1 MKVKNYMMTNSYD
14 EKIMNWNRQDFTE
27 LVNQMAEDEI
37 SDMNN
42 WLSRLGRE
50 IDPASYTYKEYSEE
64 VVCVYIKQWLI
75 QQIDEN
81 IICGTQE
88 LFEIYSAI

>member
-27 LVNQMAEDEI
+27 LVNQMAVDEI
-37 SDMNN
+37 SDMND
-42 WLSRLGRE
+42 WLTRMGYE
-50 IDPASYTYKEYSEE
+50 IDPKCKDFADE
-64 VVCVYIKQWLI
+64 VVFEYIKQWLI
-75 QQIDEN
+75 QQINES
-81 IICGTQE
+81 ITCGTQE

>member
-37 SDMNN
+37 SDMND
-42 WLSRLGRE
+42 WLSRLGYE
-50 IDPASYTYKEYSEE
+50 IDPGCYVYKEYADA
-64 VVCVYIKQWLI
+64 VVFEYIKQWLI
-75 QQIDEN
+75 QQINES

>member
-14 EKIMNWNRQDFTE
+14 EKIMNWNRQNFTE

-37 SDMNN
+37 SDMND
-42 WLSRLGRE
+42 WLSRLGYE
-50 IDPASYTYKEYSEE
+50 IDPGCYVYKEYADA
-64 VVCVYIKQWLI
+64 VVFEYIKQWLI
-75 QQIDEN
+75 QQINES
-81 IICGTQE
+81 ITCGTQE

>member
-37 SDMNN
+37 SDMND
-42 WLSRLGRE
+42 WLSRMGYQIAPECRDYAE
-50 IDPASYTYKEYSEE
+50 A
-64 VVCVYIKQWLI
+64 VVFEYIKQWLI
-75 QQIDEN
+75 QQINES
-81 IICGTQE
+81 ITCGTQE

>member
-37 SDMNN
+37 SDMND
-42 WLSRLGRE
+42 WLSRMGYE
-50 IDPASYTYKEYSEE
+50 IDPECRDYAEA
-64 VVCVYIKQWLI
+64 VVFEYIKQWLI
-75 QQIDEN
+75 QQINES
-81 IICGTQE
+81 ITCGTQE

>member
-27 LVNQMAEDEI
+27 LVNQMAADEI
-37 SDMNN
+37 SDMND
-42 WLSRLGRE
+42 WLTRMGYE
-50 IDPASYTYKEYSEE
+50 IDPECKDFAGE
-64 VVCVYIKQWLI
+64 VVFEYIKQWLI
-75 QQIDEN
+75 QQINES
-81 IICGTQE
+81 ITCGTQE